1 MSFNYKLILGMLTTI
16 LLLVF
21 ITIKMDCER
30 LEKDIIG
37 LNKQNQ
43 IITDN
48 IYSLKMKENKLMSQ
62 NRIEKIAIDQ
72 LGMHSPLPE
81 SLVVVLK

>member
-30 LEKDIIG
+30 LGKDIIR

-48 IYSLKMKENKLMSQ
+48 IHSLKMKENQLMSQ
-62 NRIEKIAIDQ
+62 NRIEKIAIEQ
-72 LGMHSPLPE
+72 LGMYSPLPE

>member
-1 MSFNYKLILGMLTTI
+1 MLTTI

-30 LEKDIIG
+30 LEKDIAS
-37 LNKQNQ
+37 LDNQNQ

-48 IYSLKMKENKLMSQ
+48 IHSLKMKENHLVL
-62 NRIEKIAIDQ
+62 EKQ
-72 LGMHSPLPE
+72 CFLGQETSCKIQASHHELKNLR
-81 SLVVVLK
+81 SLWDKIP